1 MSYCNCC
8 DFKAENHRIY
18 LKHLGT
24 VRHARRYLEAI
35 KTLENPNQNLVFSQP
50 SKEKVQEPRI
60 KPIKTV
66 IIKKKKKKMD
76 QQFQETTQ
84 NNHLEQPVHET
95 TQNNHLDQPVQET
108 TQNNHL
114 DQQVQEIT
122 DFVFLDT
129 HFIDLYRTMNIPMH
143 PPILWFIRIF
153 MYIKT
158 FFSSKFKRN

>member
-95 TQNNHLDQPVQET
+95 TQNNHLDQ
-108 TQNNHL
+108 
-114 DQQVQEIT
+114 QVQEIT

>member
-76 QQFQETTQ
+76 QQ
-84 NNHLEQPVHET
+84 
-95 TQNNHLDQPVQET
+95 VQEI